1 MRESESVLDRM
12 TREFGARDAVALEG
26 ELETFADNYVPA
38 TPLEPEFE
46 EFLGK
51 LIKKV
56 GKGVKSVAKAAA
68 KGVASLALGP
78 ILNKIKALVKPLL
91 NQVLQKAIGKLP
103 VAVQPTARKLAE
115 RLGLAPKPPAP
126 AVATDAG
133 AGTGMDA
140 RYFGHATRA
149 SARSRY

>member
-1 MRESESVLDRM
+1 MRLLSKVNWRRSPTTM
-12 TREFGARDAVALEG
+12 C
-26 ELETFADNYVPA
+26 PA

-46 EFLGK
+46 DFLGK

-78 ILNKIKALVKPLL
+78 VLNKIKALVKPLL

-103 VAVQPTARKLAE
+103 IAVQPTARKLAE

-126 AVATDAG
+126 VVTSDAG
-133 AGTGMDA
+133 AGNGYGRGYCGTPPEPALDP
-140 RYFGHATRA
+140 RC
-149 SARSRY
+149 